1 MVGAAAGGENPC
13 NQAGV
18 RAPRFRTAPPAPMN
32 PEMAASRRLTLRDR
46 PLGVGLQT
54 RLVAASAV
62 LVLACGGFLAHRAVA
77 AVSDAHLW
85 AGEAEA
91 AAVARGFTQSLS
103 SRDLADVDRLRKLAA
118 RLGDA
123 HPSLTSAAVLPA
135 LASPPRARYARDG
148 DSGQLTYP
156 LLDGDRAVAT
166 LRLRFALD
174 QRGAALASGRRE
186 VLLAGLGAG
195 PLLVIGFGALT
206 RLIVVRPVERL
217 SSRALLIGS
226 GNHAVALGWRRRDAV
241 GILAGTLDRLGPTMR
256 AQQGRIDGLVLKD
269 PLTGV
274 LNHRG
279 LHDAL
284 HEALAGARTRDEKV
298 AVVVLDLD
306 NFEQFN
312 SADGHAAGDEML
324 RMAARVTLGE
334 LRPGDVC
341 GRIGGDEFLLA
352 LPDSDAWGA
361 ERVVERLRSAVAS
374 VPVREGQPGL
384 SFSAGIAEFP
394 RDARDQQGLMRL
406 ADGALYRAKRSGR
419 NRCVVYS
426 TFVDAPL
433 SLQEEAERARSAGLA
448 NTVYALALAVDLK
461 DGYTHQHS
469 ARVAQYAA
477 VLAREL
483 GMTEEEIEQIRTAGI
498 LHDVGKVG
506 VADAVLLK
514 PARLTQDE
522 FLEMQRHSGLG
533 RDIVQG
539 AGLPEIAEWVLYL
552 HESWDGSGYPHKL
565 AGEEI
570 PLASRVL
577 AVADAF
583 EAMTSSR
590 LYRRGMPVEKALA
603 ELEHSA
609 GTQFDPNVA
618 RRMVA
623 LIRAGAIP
631 LGEIG
636 VLAVTHYGSAAGSS
650 SATPP
655 AEEGGPVRNVAWSA
669 SDGVPRGALRAGRT
683 QD

>member
-1 MVGAAAGGENPC
+1 MP
-13 NQAGV
+13 
-18 RAPRFRTAPPAPMN
+18 
-32 PEMAASRRLTLRDR
+32 ASRRTTLRDR
-46 PLGVGLQT
+46 LLGAGLQT
-54 RLVAASAV
+54 RLLAAVAV

-77 AVSDAHLW
+77 ALGDAYRW
-85 AGEAEA
+85 TGEAEA
-91 AAVARGFTQSLS
+91 AALAHSFARSLS
-103 SRDLADVDRLRKLAA
+103 SRDVADVERIRGRVA
-118 RLGDA
+118 RLSGV
-123 HPSLTSAAVLPA
+123 HPDLTEVAVLEPA
-135 LASPPRARYARDG
+135 PGTSQRAVYSVGARAAELAFPI
-148 DSGQLTYP
+148 
-156 LLDGDRAVAT
+156 LDGTGSPVAV
-166 LRLRFALD
+166 LRLRFSRDESA
-174 QRGAALASGRRE
+174 GAFAAGRRE

-195 PLLVIGFGALT
+195 LL
-206 RLIVVRPVERL
+206 
-217 SSRALLIGS
+217 LLIGVGALARVLLVS
-226 GNHAVALGWRRRDAV
+226 PVEQLSRSALLVAAGKPGPALGWRRRDAI
-241 GILAGTLDRLGPTMR
+241 GALAGSIDAIGGTMQ
-256 AQQGRIDGLVLKD
+256 ALHARIDGLALKD

-284 HEALAGARTRDEKV
+284 HEALDNARKRGEKV
-298 AVVVLDLD
+298 AVVVLDID
-306 NFEQFN
+306 NFEQLN
-312 SADGHAAGDEML
+312 AAAGHATGDEAL
-324 RMAARVTLGE
+324 RIAARVILGE

-361 ERVVERLRSAVAS
+361 ERVVERLRSAIAA
-374 VPVREGQPGL
+374 VPIRQGRAAL

-426 TFVDAPL
+426 SFVDAPL
-433 SLQEEAERARSAGLA
+433 SLQEEAERARTAGLA
-448 NTVYALALAVDLK
+448 NTVYALARAVDLK

-483 GMTEEEIEQIRTAGI
+483 GMSEEEIEQIRTAGI

-514 PARLTQDE
+514 PARLTEDE
-522 FLEMQRHSGLG
+522 FLEMQRHSTLG

-539 AGLPEIAEWVLYL
+539 AGMPEIAERVLYL
-552 HESWDGSGYPHKL
+552 HERWDGRGYPHKL
-565 AGEEI
+565 EGEDI

-577 AVADAF
+577 GVADAF

-590 LYRRGMPVEKALA
+590 LYRRGMPVEKALQ
-603 ELEHSA
+603 ELEKSC
-609 GTQFDPNVA
+609 GEQFDPAVA
-618 RRMVA
+618 QRMVD

-636 VLAVTHYGSAAGSS
+636 VLDVTHYGSAAGSG
-650 SATPP
+650 SAAPP
-655 AEEGGPVRNVAWSA
+655 EAEGEPVRNVVPDA
-669 SDGVPRGALRAGRT
+669 VPRGAKRTGRASGSDSSARASSAS
-683 QD
+683 